1 MGQEVKKD
9 INCQSYHGL
18 SGSGVKTGKLLPDV
32 SREQKICTFLGL
44 KVKKMPFVIRHHL
57 SAHQT

>member
-32 SREQKICTFLGL
+32 SREQKICTFLGQKL
-44 KVKKMPFVIRHHL
+44 KKCHL
-57 SAHQT
+57 

>member
-18 SGSGVKTGKLLPDV
+18 SGSGVKTGKFLPDV
-32 SREQKICTFLGL
+32 SWEQKYVHFWAQKL
-44 KVKKMPFVIRHHL
+44 KKKPFVI
-57 SAHQT
+57 